1 MKVVLKN
8 HEQKE
13 VSPQMAK
20 HLKSKG
26 ALLNDPFS
34 DELTDLD
41 PNDYSLSELRE
52 LFPDVKARSKA
63 EFIEKLGA

>member
-1 MKVVLKN
+1 
-8 HEQKE
+8 
-13 VSPQMAK
+13 MAK

-34 DELTDLD
+34 DELIDLD
-41 PNDYSLSELRE
+41 PNEYSLSELRE
-52 LFPDVKARSKA
+52 LFPNVKARSKA

>member
-1 MKVVLKN
+1 
-8 HEQKE
+8 
-13 VSPQMAK
+13 MAK

-34 DELTDLD
+34 DELD
-41 PNDYSLSELRE
+41 PNDYSLRELRE

-63 EFIEKLGA
+63 EFLKKLGA

>member
-1 MKVVLKN
+1 
-8 HEQKE
+8 
-13 VSPQMAK
+13 MAK

-34 DELTDLD
+34 DEINNLD
-41 PNDYSLSELRE
+41 PNDYSLSELRD

-63 EFIEKLGA
+63 EFIEKLEA